1 VPLPPAKLSDKHRLI
16 AYMKL
21 GGASREDIATSLGYE
36 PTYVSAITESP
47 LFKAL
52 MDQLRGDLKHKTIG
66 HVVDRIVSEGP
77 QSVQVLV
84 ELRDHAES
92 EQVRMTSARDL
103 LDRNPET
110 AKVSREDRR
119 LETRI
124 VVDSRALARI
134 AGVLSE
140 DAGPTI
146 DADDAVTLPVTPPPL
161 PPGVVPLA
169 EAVASLAAAEDG
181 PELR

>member
-1 VPLPPAKLSDKHRLI
+1 MPLPPQKLNNKHRLI

-21 GGASREDIATSLGYE
+21 GGATREEIAFQLGYE

-52 MDQLRGDLKHKTIG
+52 MSELQNEMKHQTIG
-66 HVVDRIVSEGP
+66 TVVDRIVAEGP
-77 QSVQVLV
+77 KSLQVLV

-92 EQVRMTSARDL
+92 EQIRMTSARDL

-119 LETRI
+119 TETRI
-124 VVDSRALARI
+124 IVDSRALHRI
-134 AGVLSE
+134 AGVLQE
-140 DAGPTI
+140 DNEGVI
-146 DADDAVTLPVTPPPL
+146 DLDAVQALSAPTPPP
-161 PPGVVPLA
+161 GIVPLA
-169 EAVASLAAAEDG
+169 EAVAALQATEGA
-181 PELR
+181 